1 VVCRFITISS
11 NVAGRLFGAKP
22 KTSFRR
28 RAEEEA
34 VSGFLCLSRSRGTEK
49 GVALNVDTLETVNGS
64 NGVEVDGCCDDDLEE
79 TWRHMREF
87 VDEID
92 QNYSL
97 EEIPEDD
104 WEIYVE
110 YCAALG
116 QPVSER
122 DLLRKENRSC
132 IQRKSTSCSRRRMT
146 ARSRSDLNN

>member
-1 VVCRFITISS
+1 M
-11 NVAGRLFGAKP
+11 NVG
-22 KTSFRR
+22 
-28 RAEEEA
+28 
-34 VSGFLCLSRSRGTEK
+34 
-49 GVALNVDTLETVNGS
+49 TLEIVNGS
-64 NGVEVDGCCDDDLEE
+64 NGAGVDGCCHDDLEE
-79 TWRHMREF
+79 TWRHMREV

-122 DLLRKENRSC
+122 DLLRKEHPELYPEEIDFLLSPPDD
-132 IQRKSTSCSRRRMT
+132 SEVPF
-146 ARSRSDLNN
+146 